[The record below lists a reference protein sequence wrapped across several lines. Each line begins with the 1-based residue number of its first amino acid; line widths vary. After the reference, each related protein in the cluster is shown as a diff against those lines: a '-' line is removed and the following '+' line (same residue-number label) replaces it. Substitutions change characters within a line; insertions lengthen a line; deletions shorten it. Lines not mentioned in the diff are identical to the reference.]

1 MINLKIDEWKEF
13 KIKDIFRIE
22 KSKNIVL
29 EMAEENIGN
38 EIPYITRT
46 EYNNGVNFLVKKKNF
61 KLEKGN
67 CITIGG
73 EGANVYYQPFDFI
86 SGNNINKIYSD
97 FLNEYNALFIVTI
110 LSKEKYRYSYNRAFN
125 KTCIE
130 NTKIFLPAI
139 LVNKKWVPDW
149 EYMENYIKALRERE
163 REWWIGSTINSWK
176 EWINWF

>member
-1 MINLKIDEWKEF
+1 MNSLKIDEWKEF
-13 KIKDIFRIE
+13 KLKDIFRIE

-130 NTKIFLPAI
+130 NTKIFLPADQ
-139 LVNKKWVPDW
+139 NGNPDW
-149 EYMENYIKALRERE
+149 KYMESYIKVLRERE
-163 REWWIGSTINSWK
+163 RDCWIGSTINSWK
-176 EWINWF
+176 EWIDWF